1 MSAKKNILIIGV
13 CGGVGRAFLRTL
25 LKGRARLGELVLVD
39 RQDPGVDGEAFSF
52 QELNGAFLKA
62 SIDVDKHAEDYVRLL
77 KTRGIDIVIDL
88 SVNETRAM
96 LAASDRAGV
105 SYINTGIAN
114 RPGENFSEV
123 VLDMVARK
131 AISWKAPHILCSGM
145 NPGVVNMWVSRAVE
159 THGVPE
165 NIVHFEYDTGEPV
178 DGGTPIIAWSRET
191 LLDEIVNDPAGY
203 VEGRNKIRW
212 VQPNPLKN
220 RVSMEG
226 VLRPIMDLRSYPR
239 GFLLLHE
246 ENITLG
252 QKYDVPSR
260 FLFSLKTETMDYL
273 EEIYDRNKKV
283 PLDALALGDNGKIP
297 LKGEATVGVCL
308 QYENRREYFFNTMP
322 QGSVPGVSG
331 SCRQVAAGLH
341 AALWTVVEEPLEKR
355 VHFVEDLMGTAC
367 ERLML
372 HNLPMQHVAIRK

>member
-1 MSAKKNILIIGV
+1 MNAKKNILIIGA

-25 LKGRARLGELVLVD
+25 LKERGRLGKLVLVD
-39 RQDPGVDGEAFSF
+39 RQEPRVDDESLPFR
-52 QELNGAFLKA
+52 ELTAEFLKA
-62 SIDVDKHAEDYVRLL
+62 SIDVEKGREDYLRLL
-77 KTRGIDIVIDL
+77 KTRGIDMVIDL

-96 LAASDRAGV
+96 LAASDREGA
-105 SYINTGIAN
+105 SYINTGVAN

-123 VLDMVARK
+123 VLDLVHRRTA
-131 AISWKAPHILCSGM
+131 SWNAPHVLCSGM
-145 NPGVVNMWVSRAVE
+145 NPGVVNMWVRKAIATS
-159 THGVPE
+159 GVPK

-178 DGGTPIIAWSRET
+178 DGGAPIVSWSRET

-203 VEGRNKIRW
+203 VEGRNKIRF
-212 VQPNPLKN
+212 VPPNPLKN
-220 RVSMEG
+220 RVSMEE
-226 VLRPIMDLRSYPR
+226 VLRPIMNLRVYPR

-273 EEIYDRNKKV
+273 EGVYDKKKEV
-283 PLDALALGDNGKIP
+283 PLDTLALGDNGKIP

-308 QYENRREYFFNTMP
+308 EYENTREYFLNTTA

-341 AALWTVVEEPLEKR
+341 AAFWTVIEDPLEKR
-355 VHFVEDLMGTAC
+355 VYFVEDLLGTTC
-367 ERLML
+367 ERLMMA
-372 HNLPMQHVAIRK
+372 NLPVQQVVIQK